1 MELEDKLYFEITE
14 LCEEGDSFIEEGD
27 INEAIDKYKK
37 ALELIPNSKYM
48 WEAATWVYGALGD
61 AYYLN
66 QQYDEALVCFSEGLK
81 CPNGLDN
88 PFIIFRIGQC
98 FFEIENYEKA
108 KEYLLQAYMFEGKEI
123 FEDEEEKYMDLIRNK
138 L

>member
-1 MELEDKLYFEITE
+1 M
-14 LCEEGDSFIEEGD
+14 
-27 INEAIDKYKK
+27 
-37 ALELIPNSKYM
+37 
-48 WEAATWVYGALGD
+48 
-61 AYYLN
+61 
-66 QQYDEALVCFSEGLK
+66 
-81 CPNGLDN
+81 
-88 PFIIFRIGQC
+88 